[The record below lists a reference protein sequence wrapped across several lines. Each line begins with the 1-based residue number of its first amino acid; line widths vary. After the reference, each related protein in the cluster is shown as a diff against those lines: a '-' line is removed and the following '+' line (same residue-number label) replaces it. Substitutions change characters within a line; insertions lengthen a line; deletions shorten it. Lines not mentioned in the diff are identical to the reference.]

1 MPKYKGIQLND
12 IVSVGAIMDLKIK
25 VKRDTDGKILNG
37 LTVGN
42 ILNQNQGLILIAHP
56 GENKFNPNLGVGITN
71 VLLSQ
76 DYLGYRHK
84 IRQQFSLDGLNVI
97 KLDLYNNKPLLIDA
111 NY

>member
-1 MPKYKGIQLND
+1 MPKDKGIQLND
-12 IVSVGAIMDLKIK
+12 KVSADNLMDLKIK
-25 VKRDTDGKILNG
+25 VKRNIDGKISNG

-42 ILNQNQGLILIAHP
+42 ILNQNQALILITQP
-56 GENKFNPNLGVGITN
+56 GENKFNPNLGVGITD

-84 IRQQFSLDGLNVI
+84 IRQQFSLDGLNVL